1 MMWSRRQAWVTG
13 SPIAFTCSSWSTSSA
28 IEKAL
33 RPRFLPSFSTGSRC
47 SSLRLQIAT
56 SAPARANSMAI
67 DFPIPVP
74 PPVTMAV
81 LPSKENG
88 LFAMTGDDT
97 PRCKHRPPRSSAGFA
112 GAIDV
117 LGGGNDEHAPTCE
130 ECRKGGTAPLRV
142 SLGQGDF
149 RLLLRDLAFDASPD
163 AHRRERRAV
172 VLGAALELVHERARL
187 VQTLARR
194 LRRAAHVVVASP
206 RG

>member
-88 LFAMTGDDT
+88 
-97 PRCKHRPPRSSAGFA
+97 
-112 GAIDV
+112 DV
-117 LGGGNDEHAPTCE
+117 
-130 ECRKGGTAPLRV
+130 V
-142 SLGQGDF
+142 M
-149 RLLLRDLAFDASPD
+149 
-163 AHRRERRAV
+163 
-172 VLGAALELVHERARL
+172 AATIL
-187 VQTLARR
+187 Q
-194 LRRAAHVVVASP
+194 P
-206 RG
+206 RGPVYGLGLRPRLGDLGLTLGHLGVDLLPD